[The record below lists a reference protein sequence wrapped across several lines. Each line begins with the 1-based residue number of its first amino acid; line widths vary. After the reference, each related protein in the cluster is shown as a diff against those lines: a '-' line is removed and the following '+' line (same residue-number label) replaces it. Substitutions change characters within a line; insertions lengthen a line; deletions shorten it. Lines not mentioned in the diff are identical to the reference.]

1 MDERYLISLFQRS
14 KFRRNDKKFSIES
27 IFMDNKIPRDVPNKI
42 EKIDI
47 KNEFIKNKEQI

>member
-1 MDERYLISLFQRS
+1 MD
-14 KFRRNDKKFSIES
+14 K
-27 IFMDNKIPRDVPNKI
+27 KIPRDVPRKI

>member
-1 MDERYLISLFQRS
+1 M
-14 KFRRNDKKFSIES
+14 ES
-27 IFMDNKIPRDVPNKI
+27 IFMDKNIPRDVPKKI

>member
-14 KFRRNDKKFSIES
+14 KFKRKDKKLSIES
-27 IFMDNKIPRDVPNKI
+27 IFIDKRIPRDVPKKI